1 MPRGVGARL
10 LLTNSELSVCRSG
23 GRSAGRASEVSA
35 PVVERCA
42 RQGNAV
48 VRKGL
53 DDPSEEARGVAIK
66 VVGGHDQERPS
77 LQAQIV
83 APDLVELPLLIGV
96 VPTAVVL
103 DGEPCFPEA
112 QVEAITESSV
122 GVSEVDVDLGFGQAG
137 EGEEEAKSGLGCGVD
152 TFPHQSGRELR
163 FAPAL
168 VLPCVGECHQF
179 WWTEAVLAYQRVT
192 EGDELN
198 SRRDTGQVSEGLE
211 WCRDGQAMPL
221 DRVKLVAVPVQSD
234 SGNAHLV
241 IALQRQ
247 VQFWIVGGRSSPQP
261 PGRPVANHG
270 AARSQQQR
278 RSTSDDDGV
287 RNLGVNSDAAEDA
300 PIARAAKVAGPD
312 SETGRVSD
320 EERMVGFKGIGHEV
334 SLAVGVGQQSRFPQ
348 GAAGGLTESSL
359 LVRRCRAGM
368 RGRRQWADRKLTIGE
383 NGLTRRSP
391 GVRRGGRSGHPG
403 PWS

>member
-1 MPRGVGARL
+1 M
-10 LLTNSELSVCRSG
+10 
-23 GRSAGRASEVSA
+23 GRASEVSA

-53 DDPSEEARGVAIK
+53 DDPSEEARGVAVK

-112 QVEAITESSV
+112 QVKAITESSV

-261 PGRPVANHG
+261 PGRPVADHG
-270 AARSQQQR
+270 AARSLAEARVTSARGQVADAQR
-278 RSTSDDDGV
+278 ATER
-287 RNLGVNSDAAEDA
+287 DATLTAATATAAAVTWQLQASATAQAYYADA
-300 PIARAAKVAGPD
+300 TATARALPTPAPTSVIGRAA
-312 SETGRVSD
+312 GRVVSVSA
-320 EERMVGFKGIGHEV
+320 EEKEGRLVVTLE
-334 SLAVGVGQQSRFPQ
+334 
-348 GAAGGLTESSL
+348 LTS
-359 LVRRCRAGM
+359 A
-368 RGRRQWADRKLTIGE
+368 Q
-383 NGLTRRSP
+383 
-391 GVRRGGRSGHPG
+391 
-403 PWS
+403 